1 MAHIYGLYWRIEKA
15 VGGFLCRGLFRA
27 GSDSVGAVEVVVDG
41 GTGVAFQCNLGT
53 VDRIKGRCSRN
64 LAYGD
69 AMPCVAKVLSE

>member
-1 MAHIYGLYWRIEKA
+1 M
-15 VGGFLCRGLFRA
+15 
-27 GSDSVGAVEVVVDG
+27 DG

-69 AMPCVAKVLSE
+69 AMPCVAKILSE